1 MLLLSFFFFF
11 LGKSIVSV
19 ANSTPLKANSGLKI
33 GHLSGDVIS
42 TREEMQETADR
53 INIWVLIEDIVATT
67 RRKANKQK
75 DLKLE
80 NWAEIQ
86 TRLIRKQSAAEK
98 NSQFQSV
105 WLCSEIF

>member
-1 MLLLSFFFFF
+1 M
-11 LGKSIVSV
+11 
-19 ANSTPLKANSGLKI
+19 KANYGLKI

-42 TREEMQETADR
+42 TREEMQETTDR

-86 TRLIRKQSAAEK
+86 TRREK
-98 NSQFQSV
+98 LSV
-105 WLCSEIF
+105 PECLVPF